1 MGITRNVNNIF
12 IAKKD
17 LDRLILT
24 TDITPKLRYV
34 PPKRKTLKLGNP
46 DLRNSI
52 KNNVSESIKKMN
64 FVDVLGINCKQNV
77 NDSLMKHC
85 EVTSGWVKRE

>member
-1 MGITRNVNNIF
+1 MVIPRNVNNIF

-34 PPKRKTLKLGNP
+34 PPKRKILKLGNS

-52 KNNVSESIKKMN
+52 KNNVSESIKEIN
-64 FVDVLGINCKQNV
+64 FVDVLGINC
-77 NDSLMKHC
+77 
-85 EVTSGWVKRE
+85 